1 MRLPRNHYEA
11 AALVAT
17 PEDDWPVNP
26 GSAGAVRGK
35 VRMEEFCDAHEKR
48 EITVAVIFAVRYPDD
63 RTGGTCP
70 TAEQC
75 RADVDVWGVPRSG
88 ILIPNE
94 DQFSNLAG
102 AVMPDQTVTAKTLEA
117 RIAELGQC
125 VKTDSVQSV
134 RYSQGSR
141 AYAIAELE
149 RMSDFMQRHNMTA
162 QFYQEDDQ
170 GKR

>member
-1 MRLPRNHYEA
+1 MVPGTKAKGRSICEL
-11 AALVAT
+11 
-17 PEDDWPVNP
+17 NP
-26 GSAGAVRGK
+26 GAPGAVRGK
-35 VRMEEFCDAHEKR
+35 VRMEEFCDAHENVR
-48 EITVAVIFAVRYPDD
+48 LLLPLFLLFVIPM
-63 RTGGTCP
+63 TGQVEHAP

-75 RADVDVWGVPRSG
+75 RADADVWGVPRSG

-141 AYAIAELE
+141 AYATAELE